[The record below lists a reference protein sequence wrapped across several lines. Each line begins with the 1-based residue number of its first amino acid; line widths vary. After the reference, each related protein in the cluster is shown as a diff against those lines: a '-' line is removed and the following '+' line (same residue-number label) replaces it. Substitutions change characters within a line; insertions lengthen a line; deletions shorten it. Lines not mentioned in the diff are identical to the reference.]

1 MTPYEMRQHQARLRR
16 GRRWFFII
24 CAVCLA
30 VLALCLAA
38 CSPSLLRIE
47 APRELKDAPVYVP
60 PGKAPVQAAA
70 TDESINRWLKEQ
82 TRFNQLHLIP

>member
-1 MTPYEMRQHQARLRR
+1 MRR

-60 PGKAPVQAAA
+60 PGKAPVQAVQPSS
-70 TDESINRWLKEQ
+70 DRILQNWLDAVTGRKPS
-82 TRFNQLHLIP
+82 TP